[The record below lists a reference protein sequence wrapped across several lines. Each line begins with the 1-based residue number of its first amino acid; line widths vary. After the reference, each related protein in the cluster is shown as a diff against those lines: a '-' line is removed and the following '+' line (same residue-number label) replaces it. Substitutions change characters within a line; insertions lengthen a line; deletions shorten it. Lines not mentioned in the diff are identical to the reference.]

1 MSSLGSCVVSDAP
14 LGPKELMKHIREKRE
29 KELKR
34 IVKNL
39 NRMKLTHENHIQLIV
54 FDYLYMKVRQMQRN
68 DLLFDINIPTLEM
81 KGGGSSKAKENG

>member
-1 MSSLGSCVVSDAP
+1 MSYLGSCVVSDAP

-34 IVKNL
+34 IVKDL

>member
-34 IVKNL
+34 IVKDL

-68 DLLFDINIPTLEM
+68 DLLFDINIPTLEI

>member
-34 IVKNL
+34 IVKDL

>member
-14 LGPKELMKHIREKRE
+14 LGPKELMKHIRETRE

-34 IVKNL
+34 IVKDL

>member
-34 IVKNL
+34 IVKDL

-81 KGGGSSKAKENG
+81 KGGGSSKAKEIG

>member
-1 MSSLGSCVVSDAP
+1 
-14 LGPKELMKHIREKRE
+14 MKHIREKRE